1 MALSALRSLQ
11 TDPERKVCNGKEL
24 VCAVSPDAGLLDV
37 QAPDTKI
44 KAGEHGRMEKVTV
57 TPEMTELEQGWN
69 NGTEQGRKWNK
80 TERNKEAEQDPEQ
93 GRNKK
98 EQDPEQGRNKNKE
111 QGGAN
116 EAEQGAEQGR
126 NKTVDAKEK
135 KDKGERIKHDV
146 NVKHHFVTET
156 VKRGEVVLK
165 WIPITEQQAD
175 ILTKVLAEP
184 MFANFASS
192 SCRAKVSA
200 CEYA

>member
-1 MALSALRSLQ
+1 VTNAL
-11 TDPERKVCNGKEL
+11 EKHNL
-24 VCAVSPDAGLLDV
+24 VEC
-37 QAPDTKI
+37 
-44 KAGEHGRMEKVTV
+44 KVTA
-57 TPEMTELEQGWN
+57 TPEMTELEQEWN
-69 NGTEQGRKWNK
+69 NVTEQGRKWNK

-98 EQDPEQGRNKNKE
+98 EQDPEQDPEQGRNKNKE

-146 NVKHHFVTET
+146 NVKHHLVTET
-156 VKRGEVVLK
+156 VERGEMVLK

-184 MFANFASS
+184 MFANLRQQLMS
-192 SCRAKVSA
+192 R
-200 CEYA
+200 